1 MTRIDQSFLDLLSE
15 QAQQNERLRMNHDL
29 RGAQTDTS
37 QRMLNALQPGTRV
50 PIHRHR
56 TTPES
61 VFILRGSV
69 RETFY
74 DDQGHVTATHLLQ
87 AGGECL
93 GLQIPAGQWHT
104 IESLEPGTVI
114 VEMKDGAFVPTSA
127 DDIMT
132 LPD

>member
-1 MTRIDQSFLDLLSE
+1 MIDSGILEGLLGEAEKSP
-15 QAQQNERLRMNHDL
+15 RLRANRDMRTSGSDL
-29 RGAQTDTS
+29 S

>member
-1 MTRIDQSFLDLLSE
+1 MLSE
-15 QAQQNERLRMNHDL
+15 QARQSERLRMNLDL
-29 RGAQTDTS
+29 RGDKTDTS
-37 QRMLNALQPGTRV
+37 QRMLNALQPGTCV

-74 DDQGHVTATHLLQ
+74 DDHGHVTETHLLQ
-87 AGGECL
+87 AGGECV

-114 VEMKDGAFVPTSA
+114 VEMKDGAFVPTS
-127 DDIMT
+127 DEDIMT
-132 LPD
+132 LR